1 MLREPLRSTL
11 YSSSR
16 PFSSSATR
24 RSSFSTLTTILL
36 PVLGEPRP
44 KIFLTLSN
52 INFIRL
58 RDLKRMM
65 SCEGN
70 IHRSLDRHW
79 LLETTAYGSWR
90 GLRRRPFPSKKPF
103 KKVGLSRWRSRRSAD
118 HPRTLGNL
126 SLCVGL
132 LLHIGRCVV
141 TGHLHVRARSGSRGF
156 FIVAATNIRIFE
168 RYRLD
173 QLERIWV

>member
-70 IHRSLDRHW
+70 IHRSLDPHW

-90 GLRRRPFPSKKPF
+90 GLRHRPFPSEKPF
-103 KKVGLSRWRSRRSAD
+103 KKVGLSRRRRRRGAD

-126 SLCVGL
+126 SLRIGF
-132 LLHIGRCVV
+132 LLHIGRRVV
-141 TGHLHVRARSGSRGF
+141 TGHLHICAGGARSV
-156 FIVAATNIRIFE
+156 FIVGTTTDI
-168 RYRLD
+168 
-173 QLERIWV
+173 